1 MKLEVLFNNIE
12 KILRYL
18 VPAFVLTI
26 LLRYLKGNSID
37 DFFSKIS
44 DVEFVIYFILAGI
57 TIYSIHRVVFEIID
71 YLLFGCNTKTISE
84 YILSSFKDEKA
95 KDLKDYLYYKLAT
108 IHSVLLVTELT
119 IIFILIEGYSTHP
132 CLLIISAIMF
142 IISCAVY
149 FLYHKIQR
157 EIVERINLNK

>member
-18 VPAFVLTI
+18 VPAFVLLV
-26 LLRYLKGNSID
+26 LLRYIKGSSYD
-37 DFFSKIS
+37 EFFSKIS

-57 TIYSIHRVVFEIID
+57 TIYSIHRVVFEVID
-71 YLLFGCNTKTISE
+71 YFLFGCNIKSISE
-84 YILSSFKDEKA
+84 YILASFKDDTA

-108 IHSVLLVTELT
+108 IHSALLATELT
-119 IIFILIEGYSTHP
+119 IIFILSEGYSTHP

-142 IISCAVY
+142 IISFAVY
-149 FLYHKIQR
+149 YFYHKIQR
-157 EIVERINLNK
+157 EILKKEP